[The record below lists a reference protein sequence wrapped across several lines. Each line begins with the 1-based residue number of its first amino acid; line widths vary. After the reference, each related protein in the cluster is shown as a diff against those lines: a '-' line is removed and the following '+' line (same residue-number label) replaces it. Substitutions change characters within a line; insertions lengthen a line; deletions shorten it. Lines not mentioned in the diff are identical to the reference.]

1 MGIPSSNVQYHPPR
15 LSEDRLN
22 LPQPHS
28 PSLPTHCSGNRECAV
43 KRQAHSTVRRMKFL
57 VDAQLPRRIVYRLRD
72 LGTTRFT
79 PSTLNAATRRQT
91 RLCAPSPIATIGSR
105 DEGPGRLPCEQV
117 GTHKVLIRLG
127 AQCLDF
133 GSQRFRDTAQLVLG
147 RFSLAVRFTAN
158 LRDVLFGQAPSLGR
172 LARGVQKLAG

>member
-1 MGIPSSNVQYHPPR
+1 MPNCRGGSFTAYA
-15 LSEDRLN
+15 
-22 LPQPHS
+22 
-28 PSLPTHCSGNRECAV
+28 TW
-43 KRQAHSTVRRMKFL
+43 
-57 VDAQLPRRIVYRLRD
+57 
-72 LGTTRFT
+72 GTTRFT

-91 RLCAPSPIATIGSR
+91 RVVCAVADR
-105 DEGPGRLPCEQV
+105 DDRILVTKEPGRLPCEQV

-158 LRDVLFGQAPSLGR
+158 LRDVLFGRRPSLVGWR
-172 LARGVQKLAG
+172 AAYKSWPAEELLVRVRQLVR